1 MDFFQWFDEN
11 IFDHVG
17 RKIQNYAIITLVLD
31 VIICG
36 VLALMVLPGR
46 DGYLYALII
55 LLCGLGY
62 ALLLAFPIY
71 AFGQLVEDIRQTRE
85 NTQRK
90 DRITEELPD
99 L

>member
-11 IFDHVG
+11 IFNHVG

-36 VLALMVLPGR
+36 VLALLVLPGR
-46 DGYLYALII
+46 DGYLHALII

-71 AFGQLVEDIRQTRE
+71 AFGQLVEDIHQTME

-90 DRITEELPD
+90 ERITEELPD